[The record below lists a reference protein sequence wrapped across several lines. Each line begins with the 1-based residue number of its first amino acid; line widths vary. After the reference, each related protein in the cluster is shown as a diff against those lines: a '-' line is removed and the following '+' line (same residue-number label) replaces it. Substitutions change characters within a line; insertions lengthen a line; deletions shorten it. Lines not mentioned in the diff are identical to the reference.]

1 MSEHVRRILRKHHW
15 TWQNAHGMSPV
26 MAWHVHEAESTV
38 MGAGVQITAEQI
50 LREAKEL
57 QEQDFKPPKQKISD
71 PAELAEY
78 RLRKRKEFEDL
89 VRRVRWNLSVWIK
102 VRFHQMV
109 FFAQGGSMPAC

>member
-1 MSEHVRRILRKHHW
+1 MSSTLSCLASI
-15 TWQNAHGMSPV
+15 HGL
-26 MAWHVHEAESTV
+26 TV
-38 MGAGVQITAEQI
+38 IGAGVQITAEQI

-57 QEQDFKPPKQKISD
+57 QEQDFKPPKQKITD

-102 VRFHQMV
+102 V
-109 FFAQGGSMPAC
+109 

>member
-1 MSEHVRRILRKHHW
+1 MGCPL
-15 TWQNAHGMSPV
+15 
-26 MAWHVHEAESTV
+26 HEAGLIV
-38 MGAGVQITAEQI
+38 AGAGVQITAEQI

-102 VRFHQMV
+102 VRLHQAAV
-109 FFAQGGSMPAC
+109 SAQRTSIHHC